1 MIKIINKNN
10 CKLLDFLSIVIK
22 LSFLISKA
30 SVRAMVF
37 YLQPFLYAFLMKMMI
52 AAQFYYFWLAS
63 KLIFLKYSIETD
75 WAFPKCVINGF
86 IDCAGCANSVNIAVE
101 QCLINTTVSPGE
113 AAILVKAWAILIV
126 FFADDDANDRYEEG
140 GWRV

>member
-37 YLQPFLYAFLMKMMI
+37 YLQPFLDAFLMKMMI
-52 AAQFYYFWLAS
+52 AAQFYYF
-63 KLIFLKYSIETD
+63 
-75 WAFPKCVINGF
+75 
-86 IDCAGCANSVNIAVE
+86 
-101 QCLINTTVSPGE
+101 
-113 AAILVKAWAILIV
+113 
-126 FFADDDANDRYEEG
+126 
-140 GWRV
+140 